1 MRDALMRAKRQM
13 MKFDLTQAVL
23 PLESVFLGC
32 TVVTLRSETL
42 LYINTSYYQGWTPL
56 HVACKAHGRA
66 SFLSFLLER
75 GADARAKTA
84 AGSTLLHVAAQGA
97 HRQVGSVYGP
107 PGSTPAHYG
116 TKPGHFETSKIHFPT
131 SEGVSE

>member
-1 MRDALMRAKRQM
+1 
-13 MKFDLTQAVL
+13 MKMVL
-23 PLESVFLGC
+23 PMIFMTLGC

-97 HRQVGSVYGP
+97 HRQVGS
-107 PGSTPAHYG
+107 HYG
-116 TKPGHFETSKIHFPT
+116 TKPGHFQTSKIHFPT
-131 SEGVSE
+131 SEGVSEVSERANE